1 MSSTT
6 RMLKTKDIAESDFSS
21 IIVRLMMAINDTTIV
36 NVLLKDWCTN
46 NERMHKWR
54 RSNGRLF
61 LAKLQLAYMFEAFNI
76 IREINKTEALVGHIE
91 KLSEPAR
98 NAYQLMIAFTA
109 STDYAL
115 LAEFRSSAAFHY
127 DPKRASKAAK
137 EIADENPADVQRA
150 SMGSDTI
157 DWHFAL
163 ADKAYERIVTR
174 HIFKVPTDKDVAKES
189 NAIANRFFDMSEAL
203 AVFGGPLIKQ
213 LTS

>member
-6 RMLKTKDIAESDFSS
+6 RMLKTKDIAEGDFSS

-46 NERMHKWR
+46 DERMHKWR

-61 LAKLQLAYMFEAFNI
+61 LAKLQMAYMFEAFDV
-76 IREINKTEALVGHIE
+76 IRDISKTGALVGHIE
-91 KLSEPAR
+91 KLSEPAQD
-98 NAYQLMIAFTA
+98 AYQRMVAFTA

-115 LAEFRSSAAFHY
+115 LAEFRNSAAFHY
-127 DPKRASKAAK
+127 DTKRASQAVK
-137 EIADENPADVQRA
+137 EIADENPADVQGA
-150 SMGSDTI
+150 SMGDDTI

-189 NAIANRFFDMSEAL
+189 DAIANRFLDMSEAL

-213 LTS
+213 LTP